1 MWLKNPFIISGYVS
15 PAYFCDR
22 EKETKNL
29 VRYLLNGRNVAII
42 STRRM
47 GKTGLIRH
55 CFQQKEI
62 KEHYNTFFVD
72 IYSTGSLREF
82 VFALGKEIFEELK
95 PKERKLM
102 DQFFSIIT
110 SLRAGF
116 RLDSIT
122 GEPSFDIGLGDI
134 QEASITLEE
143 IFSYFEQAHR
153 PCIVAI
159 DEFQQIEH
167 YAEGN
172 VEAILRTVIQ
182 RCKNTNFIFAG
193 SQHHIMSN
201 LFQSPAR
208 PFYQSVSMMH
218 LDCISLT
225 SYTEFVSQHFKTN
238 DKKINVEI
246 IDKIY
251 TKFEGHTWYLQIMFN
266 EFFSLTEVGG
276 ICDLSLFDEALSNLI
291 SAQEFTFQEIISR
304 LPEKQKEILIA
315 ISKEEKATA
324 VTSGDFIRK
333 YKLHTPSSVQ
343 SALKYLIEKDLVTLE
358 NTVYKIYDR
367 FFGIWIKQN
376 F

>member
-1 MWLKNPFIISGYVS
+1 
-15 PAYFCDR
+15 
-22 EKETKNL
+22 
-29 VRYLLNGRNVAII
+29 
-42 STRRM
+42 
-47 GKTGLIRH
+47 
-55 CFQQKEI
+55 
-62 KEHYNTFFVD
+62 
-72 IYSTGSLREF
+72 
-82 VFALGKEIFEELK
+82 
-95 PKERKLM
+95 
-102 DQFFSIIT
+102 
-110 SLRAGF
+110 
-116 RLDSIT
+116 
-122 GEPSFDIGLGDI
+122 
-134 QEASITLEE
+134 LEE
-143 IFSYFEQAHR
+143 IFSYLEQAHR

-193 SQHHIMSN
+193 SQHHVMSN

-225 SYTEFVSQHFKTN
+225 SYTEFVCQHFKTN
-238 DKKINVEI
+238 DKKINIEI

-266 EFFSLTEVGG
+266 ELFSLTEVGG
-276 ICDLSLFDEALSNLI
+276 TCDLSLFDEALSNLI

-315 ISKEEKATA
+315 ISKEEKAIA

-343 SALKYLIEKDLVTLE
+343 SALKYLIEKDLVTQE
-358 NTVYKIYDR
+358 NAVYQIYDR